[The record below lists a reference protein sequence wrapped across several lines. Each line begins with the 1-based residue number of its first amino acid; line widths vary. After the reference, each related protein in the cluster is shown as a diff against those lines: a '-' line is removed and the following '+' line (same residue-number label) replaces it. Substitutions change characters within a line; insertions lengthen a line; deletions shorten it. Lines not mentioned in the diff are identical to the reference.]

1 MRCSLPFGC
10 LLIWFASLSVSAAG
24 QNAPLQWKPWSGDTL
39 QQARQEKRFLI
50 LDLQAVWCHWCH
62 AMAETTYNDPKVI
75 ALRKSRYLTVRVD
88 QDANPDLSSRY
99 GDWGWFR

>member
-1 MRCSLPFGC
+1 MSFNLVCKPIGICSR
-10 LLIWFASLSVSAAG
+10 